1 MGRKV
6 DEIVIY
12 PISNKNFELSKS
24 ELTTYLQ
31 RLKVKKIRKFDYVD
45 NSQIDEINKELK
57 RTTNQKNYTIV
68 VLEV

>member
-1 MGRKV
+1 M
-6 DEIVIY
+6 IY
-12 PISNKNFELSKS
+12 PITNKNFELSKS
-24 ELTTYLQ
+24 DLTKFLQ
-31 RLKVKKIRKFDYVD
+31 KSKINKIRKFDYVD

>member
-1 MGRKV
+1 M
-6 DEIVIY
+6 IY
-12 PISNKNFELSKS
+12 PITNKNFELSKS
-24 ELTTYLQ
+24 DLTKFLQ
-31 RLKVKKIRKFDYVD
+31 RSKINKIRKFDYVD